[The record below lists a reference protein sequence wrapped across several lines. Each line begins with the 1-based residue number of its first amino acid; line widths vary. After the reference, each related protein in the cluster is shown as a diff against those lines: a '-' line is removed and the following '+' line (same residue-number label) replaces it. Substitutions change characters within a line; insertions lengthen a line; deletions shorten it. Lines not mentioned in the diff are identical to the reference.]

1 MRGKVDLSCPGFSLG
16 LSQVCD
22 EEWHHYVLNVELPS
36 VTLYVDGVSH
46 EPFSVTEDY
55 PLHPSRIETQLV
67 VGACW
72 QGNGHW
78 HPLLGIGNS
87 VLLPRGLGG
96 GSRLLSGSYPLT
108 LVAFVFPF
116 LLLGVAVLGIC

>member
-1 MRGKVDLSCPGFSLG
+1 M
-16 LSQVCD
+16 
-22 EEWHHYVLNVELPS
+22 
-36 VTLYVDGVSH
+36 TLYVDGVSH
-46 EPFSVTEDY
+46 DPFSVTEDY

-87 VLLPRGLGG
+87 VLLPHGLGG

-108 LVAFVFPF
+108 LIAFVFPF